1 MKAKTKRI
9 TLPVSESIDD
19 IRDELTKDTGIR
31 MTYSQILNYLVHF
44 YLVRKHQPLPHIQSN
59 TKPITQWRGK

>member
-19 IRDELTKDTGIR
+19 IRDELAKDTGIR

-44 YLVRKHQPLPHIQSN
+44 YLVRTQQPDAPR
-59 TKPITQWRGK
+59 TQWRKLK

>member
-1 MKAKTKRI
+1 MKSETKRI

-19 IRDELTKDTGIR
+19 IRDQLAKDTGIR

-44 YLVRKHQPLPHIQSN
+44 YLSRTQQPREPH
-59 TKPITQWRGK
+59 TQWRHPQ

>member
-44 YLVRKHQPLPHIQSN
+44 YLVRKHQPIPHIASS
-59 TKPITQWRGK
+59 TTPSTRWVGK

>member
-1 MKAKTKRI
+1 MKSETKRI

-19 IRDELTKDTGIR
+19 IRDQLAKDTGIR

-44 YLVRKHQPLPHIQSN
+44 YLSRTQQPSAPR
-59 TKPITQWRGK
+59 TQWRNK

>member
-19 IRDELTKDTGIR
+19 IRDELTRDTGIR
-31 MTYSQILNYLVHF
+31 MTYSQILNYLIHF
-44 YLVRKHQPLPHIQSN
+44 YLVRKNQPLPHIQSI

>member
-44 YLVRKHQPLPHIQSN
+44 YLVRKHQPLPHIPSH